1 REAASGR
8 PRALSGDE
16 PPSRRASHA
25 GRAPRVI
32 FLGTEHGEGRRGTH
46 HAVPTRPRDCRVVAD
61 WGRGPCLAAADR
73 ALSQSRAQMGRA
85 GMSVESGD
93 LWRVAA
99 MTAMPKAKLAALL
112 CEPSGSA
119 AWVQAAAALD
129 IPEALVRL
137 GRMHLEGY
145 GVAKDHRAAFGCF
158 GRAARAGDIEAENML
173 GRCYE
178 NGWGVAT
185 DFARAALHY
194 RRAAEDGHAWAQYN
208 LGHLLLDGNG
218 VAEDKA
224 AAFGWYMRAAAQGHA
239 RAMNLVARCYE
250 AGWGTARDAE

>member
-1 REAASGR
+1 
-8 PRALSGDE
+8 
-16 PPSRRASHA
+16 
-25 GRAPRVI
+25 
-32 FLGTEHGEGRRGTH
+32 
-46 HAVPTRPRDCRVVAD
+46 
-61 WGRGPCLAAADR
+61 
-73 ALSQSRAQMGRA
+73 
-85 GMSVESGD
+85 MSVESGD

-250 AGWGTARDAE
+250 AGWGTARDAEKGRALYRRSAEGGYFRGAYNYACLLAAEGCVMGALHWFRSALSAAPEPTRTNMRRALARHPEAQVRALAA